1 MIAIRGYSRSIGF
14 QAGLLGLLVFL
25 SRYLTRAKLYYVDG
39 PILVQC
45 IQNGT
50 YVIQAPGYWLFAHM
64 GGLFTDP
71 AYGLQFWNLLFSS
84 FGVAVFFLTCCK
96 LGTSRS
102 IAWVASIAYGS
113 IFFVWLAG
121 VVHSSYGSQILFAPL
136 TLYCA
141 LCYRDKPTAL
151 RLWGWAASY
160 AMGAGL
166 RPSDGAFLAP
176 LFVFLVFR
184 YVEENRR
191 RVLLLSITALLCLS
205 WYIPT
210 QLALRAAH
218 TGSTGH
224 QLSFAR
230 EVSPLLVGIN
240 LRSIANTLRV
250 ILPILT
256 AFWMLLPAMFF
267 RRPREQN
274 IILLLWITPG
284 LCFMLF
290 VFMADPVYLTFMT
303 GAIILLAALSAQ
315 RPAAFG
321 LLLLCAIF
329 NVGLFLGAAPIRGTG
344 RVDQAV
350 NFYIVKYCFYGVR
363 HQWTSTIGKG
373 AVVP

>member
-1 MIAIRGYSRSIGF
+1 MIAARRYIRSIGF
-14 QAGLLGLLVFL
+14 QATLLGILVFL

-39 PILVQC
+39 PILVRC
-45 IQNGT
+45 IQNRT
-50 YVIQAPGYWLFAHM
+50 YVIQSPGYWLFAHM
-64 GGLFTDP
+64 GGIFTDP
-71 AYGLQFWNLLFSS
+71 AYGLQFWNQLFSS
-84 FGVAVFFLTCCK
+84 VGVAVFFLTCCK
-96 LGTSRS
+96 LGIGRPM
-102 IAWVASIAYGS
+102 AWMASIAYGS

-141 LCYRDKPTAL
+141 LCYRDKPTIL
-151 RLWGWAASY
+151 RLLACGVSY
-160 AMGAGL
+160 AVGAGL

-176 LFVFLVFR
+176 LFLFLVFR
-184 YVEENRR
+184 CVEKWQRR
-191 RVLLLSITALLCLS
+191 ILLLLVTATLCLS

-218 TGSTGH
+218 TASAGN

-240 LRSIANTLRV
+240 LRSLANTLRV
-250 ILPILT
+250 VFPILT
-256 AFWMLLPAMFF
+256 AFWMLSPAMFF
-267 RRPREQN
+267 QRSREQN
-274 IILLLWITPG
+274 MILLLWITPG
-284 LCFMLF
+284 LGFMLF
-290 VFMADPVYLTFMT
+290 VFMADPVYLTFMS
-303 GAIILLAALSAQ
+303 GAIILMAALSMQ

-321 LLLLCAIF
+321 FLLLCAIF
-329 NVGLFLGAAPIRGTG
+329 NIGLFLGAAPIRGAS
-344 RVDQAV
+344 RADQAV

>member
-1 MIAIRGYSRSIGF
+1 MIAVRRYGRSIGF
-14 QAGLLGLLVFL
+14 QASLLGIVVFL

-39 PILVQC
+39 PILVRS
-45 IQNGT
+45 IQDGT
-50 YVIQAPGYWLFAHM
+50 YVIQSPGYWLFTHL
-64 GGLFTDP
+64 GGIFTDP
-71 AYGLQFWNLLFSS
+71 AYGLQFWNQLFSGV
-84 FGVAVFFLTCCK
+84 GVAVFFLTCCK
-96 LGTSRS
+96 FGIGRRM
-102 IAWVASIAYGS
+102 AWIASIAYGS

-141 LCYRDKPTAL
+141 LCYRDKPTNL
-151 RLWGWAASY
+151 RLLAWGVSY
-160 AMGAGL
+160 AIGAGL

-176 LFVFLVFR
+176 LFLFLVFR
-184 YVEENRR
+184 YVEGGRR
-191 RVLLLSITALLCLS
+191 RALLLLITAVACLS

-210 QLALRAAH
+210 QLAMRAAH
-218 TGSTGH
+218 SATTGN

-230 EVSPLLVGIN
+230 EVSPLLVGMN

-250 ILPILT
+250 VFPILT
-256 AFWMLLPAMFF
+256 AFWMLLPAIFF
-267 RRPREQN
+267 QRSREQN
-274 IILLLWITPG
+274 VILLLWICPG

-290 VFMADPVYLTFMT
+290 VFMADPVYLTFM
-303 GAIILLAALSAQ
+303 AASFILMAALSTP
-315 RPAAFG
+315 RPAAFR

-329 NVGLFLGAAPIRGTG
+329 NIGLFLGAAPIRGAS
-344 RVDQAV
+344 RIDQSV

>member
-1 MIAIRGYSRSIGF
+1 MVAARRYIRSITF
-14 QAGLLGLLVFL
+14 QATLLGILVFL

-39 PILVQC
+39 PILVHC
-45 IQNGT
+45 IQSGT
-50 YVIQAPGYWLFAHM
+50 YVIQSPGYWLFTHM
-64 GGLFTDP
+64 GGIFTDP
-71 AYGLQFWNLLFSS
+71 AHGLQFWNQLFSS
-84 FGVAVFFLTCCK
+84 VGVAVFFLTCCK
-96 LGTSRS
+96 FGIGRPM
-102 IAWVASIAYGS
+102 AWMASIAYGS

-141 LCYRDKPTAL
+141 LCYKDKPTIL
-151 RLWGWAASY
+151 RLLACGVSY
-160 AMGAGL
+160 AVGAGL

-176 LFVFLVFR
+176 LFLFLIFR
-184 YVEENRR
+184 YVRAWPR
-191 RVLLLSITALLCLS
+191 RVLLLLVTAILCFS

-218 TGSTGH
+218 TASTGN

-250 ILPILT
+250 VLPILA
-256 AFWMLLPAMFF
+256 AFWMLLPVMFF
-267 RRPREQN
+267 QRSREEN
-274 IILLLWITPG
+274 VILLLWIAPG
-284 LCFMLF
+284 LSFMLF

-303 GAIILLAALSAQ
+303 GAIILMAALSTP

-329 NVGLFLGAAPIRGTG
+329 NVGLFLGAAPIRGAG
-344 RVDQAV
+344 RADQAV

-363 HQWTSTIGKG
+363 HKWTTTIGKG

>member
-1 MIAIRGYSRSIGF
+1 MIAARRYSQSIGI
-14 QAGLLGLLVFL
+14 QAALLGILVFF
-25 SRYLTRAKLYYVDG
+25 SRYLTRANLYYVDG
-39 PILVQC
+39 PILVHC

-50 YVIQAPGYWLFAHM
+50 YVIQSPGYWLFTHM
-64 GGLFTDP
+64 GGIFADP
-71 AYGLQFWNLLFSS
+71 AYGLQFWNQLFSS
-84 FGVAVFFLTCCK
+84 IGVAVFFLTCCK
-96 LGTSRS
+96 FGTGRP
-102 IAWVASIAYGS
+102 IAWIASIAYSS

-121 VVHSSYGSQILFAPL
+121 VVHSSYGSQILFSPL

-141 LCYRDKPTAL
+141 LCYRDKPTIL
-151 RLWGWAASY
+151 RLLACGVSY

-166 RPSDGAFLAP
+166 RPSDGAFLGP
-176 LFVFLVFR
+176 LFLFFVFR
-184 YVEENRR
+184 YVEGWQR
-191 RVLLLSITALLCLS
+191 RVLILLVTATLCLS

-210 QLALRAAH
+210 QLAMRHAH
-218 TGSTGH
+218 TASTGN

-256 AFWMLLPAMFF
+256 AFWMLLPAVFF
-267 RRPREQN
+267 QRSREHN
-274 IILLLWITPG
+274 MILLLWITPG
-284 LCFMLF
+284 LGFMLF
-290 VFMADPVYLTFMT
+290 VFMADPVYLTFMA
-303 GAIILLAALSAQ
+303 GAIILMVALSTP

-329 NVGLFLGAAPIRGTG
+329 NVGLFLGAAPIRGAS

-373 AVVP
+373 AVIP